1 MNAQAQNKLLKTLEE
16 PPQNTYL
23 ILGAKTAYPLLST
36 VLSRVKR
43 LDIPS
48 FNKEALTAYLNE
60 NYKEKSTEI
69 QNAVNLCNGKL
80 GDALNILNDSDNQQ
94 VTNLCYDILLGLKSS
109 KDAYR
114 YVGKITKE
122 NYRAVLSSMIKT
134 ITNAITVKSGN
145 ALKIDNENINS
156 ITVISNTYSYGA
168 LIYMVEKFIELE
180 RLVNFNLNVNAV
192 ADGIIFGIL
201 EGKHKWQK

>member
-1 MNAQAQNKLLKTLEE
+1 
-16 PPQNTYL
+16 
-23 ILGAKTAYPLLST
+23 
-36 VLSRVKR
+36 
-43 LDIPS
+43 
-48 FNKEALTAYLNE
+48 
-60 NYKEKSTEI
+60 
-69 QNAVNLCNGKL
+69 
-80 GDALNILNDSDNQQ
+80 
-94 VTNLCYDILLGLKSS
+94 
-109 KDAYR
+109 
-114 YVGKITKE
+114 
-122 NYRAVLSSMIKT
+122 MIKT